1 MDTKGVSGIPDRR
14 RLLLQMLP
22 AGAFACLLC
31 RRGLAAG
38 PQEKGAAPPAK
49 SKYQAPCEMSYEDL
63 FRFAYGYDFIPAL
76 KAMGA
81 EMGRE
86 KLVEILSRA
95 YAAAAGER
103 VREQL
108 KANPKNDLATWTAD
122 LRNPPALYKNVLTY
136 EVIEDTPITFEA
148 RISGCLWAKT
158 FREAD
163 AGDIG
168 YACLCHGELAALKTY
183 NPRIKLTFTKT
194 LMQGNDCCNPRYV
207 MEA

>member
-1 MDTKGVSGIPDRR
+1 MEGVGDSGVPDRR
-14 RLLLQMLP
+14 QVLLQILP

-31 RRGLAAG
+31 QRGLAVS
-38 PQEKGAAPPAK
+38 PQEEGAAPPAK
-49 SKYQAPCEMSYEDL
+49 GKYQAPCEMSYEEL
-63 FRFAYGYDFIPAL
+63 FQFAYAYDFIPAM

-86 KLVEILSRA
+86 KLLGTLSRA
-95 YAAAAGER
+95 YSAAAVER

-108 KANPKNDLATWTAD
+108 KRNPNNDLATWTAD
-122 LRNPPALYKNVLTY
+122 LRKPTPLYKSTLTY
-136 EVIEDTPITFEA
+136 KVVEDTPTVVEA
-148 RISGCLWAKT
+148 RITECLWAKT

-168 YACLCHGELAALKTY
+168 YACLCHGEVAALKAY
-183 NPRIKLTFTKT
+183 NPSIKLSFTKT
-194 LMQGNDCCNPRYV
+194 LMQGHDCCNPRYV